1 MWGLGCIVGGFGF
14 RVQGLRIASGVVV
27 VEVASGVVVVVVA
40 SGVVVLVVAS
50 GVVVVVVASGVVV
63 VVVASGVVV
72 VVVVASGVVVLVVA
86 SGVVVEV
93 VASGVVVG
101 ATVIGAVHSGSP
113 PPPHA
118 THPVPSALD
127 MKPDL
132 RGRERERSAWTGVRF
147 AREVGFS
154 NTASSTESN
163 CTPFVH
169 MFVGIGGCFG
179 TVS

>member
-1 MWGLGCIVGGFGF
+1 MWGLGCIVGGLGF

-50 GVVVVVVASGVVV
+50 GVVVLVVASG
-63 VVVASGVVV
+63 VV

-147 AREVGFS
+147 ANEVGFS
-154 NTASSTESN
+154 NTASSTESD